1 MVAFLWLDH
10 WEQGCELG
18 AVWLDEIGRQ
28 SGWSFFRLL
37 GMIMREILLESWCV
51 MEGPVQASFIGQG
64 MEREDMNEQEWPAMK
79 VLQIHHSVGSFV
91 LRLMAFD
98 GGEMAR
104 HYWVVC
110 DHKMLNCYGIFQCLS
125 QLKL

>member
-1 MVAFLWLDH
+1 
-10 WEQGCELG
+10 
-18 AVWLDEIGRQ
+18 
-28 SGWSFFRLL
+28 
-37 GMIMREILLESWCV
+37 MREILLESWCV
-51 MEGPVQASFIGQG
+51 MEGPVQASFYRSRDG
-64 MEREDMNEQEWPAMK
+64 DMNEQEWPAMK